1 MKLSLKS
8 RTNSIEDSKRLNNQ
22 PISEQGTDLRR
33 RTTIKTTALLMSLH
47 TFRVAGLFIF
57 VIYGLSVG
65 VLPATFA
72 YSAGVGDFLIAI
84 AVIPLAYLLIR
95 RVRFSRE
102 LAIVWNGFGLL
113 DFALA
118 YTLGTD
124 PKASA
129 TMLSFPWVIIPAGL
143 VPIFVTIHG
152 IILYRLTRNNG
163 EILRTVDR
171 RILR

>member
-1 MKLSLKS
+1 MDMKLSLKS
-8 RTNSIEDSKRLNNQ
+8 RTKNPSDDSKRLYKR
-22 PISEQGTDLRR
+22 PISEQETDLRR

-47 TFRVAGLFIF
+47 TFRIAGLFIF

-65 VLPATFA
+65 VLPPAFA

-84 AVIPLAYLLIR
+84 AAIPLAYLLIR

-124 PKASA
+124 PKAAA
-129 TMLSFPWVIIPAGL
+129 TMLSFPRVIIPTGL

-152 IILYRLTRNNG
+152 IILYRLIHNNI
-163 EILRTVDR
+163 ETLHTVES
-171 RILR
+171 

>member
-1 MKLSLKS
+1 MNMKLTLK
-8 RTNSIEDSKRLNNQ
+8 RGTTNPFSDSKRRYKQ
-22 PISEQGTDLRR
+22 PTSEFETELRR
-33 RTTIKTTALLMSLH
+33 STKTTALLMSLH
-47 TFRVAGLFIF
+47 TFRVTGLFVF

-84 AVIPLAYLLIR
+84 AAIPLAYLLIR
-95 RVRFSRE
+95 RVRFSRG
-102 LAIVWNGFGLL
+102 LAIIWNGFGLL

-124 PKASA
+124 PKAAA
-129 TMLSFPWVIIPAGL
+129 TMLSFPWVIIPVGL

-152 IILYRLTRNNG
+152 IILYRLINNNRKTLH
-163 EILRTVDR
+163 IAKP
-171 RILR
+171 

>member
-1 MKLSLKS
+1 MNMKLSLKS
-8 RTNSIEDSKRLNNQ
+8 RTKNPSDDSKRLYKR
-22 PISEQGTDLRR
+22 PISEQETDLRR

-47 TFRVAGLFIF
+47 TFRIAGLFIF

-65 VLPATFA
+65 VLPPAFA

-84 AVIPLAYLLIR
+84 AAIPLAYLLIR

-118 YTLGTD
+118 YALGTD
-124 PKASA
+124 PKAAA
-129 TMLSFPWVIIPAGL
+129 TMLSFPWVIIPTGL

-152 IILYRLTRNNG
+152 IILYRL
-163 EILRTVDR
+163 IHK
-171 RILR
+171 